1 MSAPVHHPKLG
12 PSELK
17 TLHDLR
23 AEGWGYRRIAHVLA
37 VHYLTV
43 KYHVKHV
50 ERAKADPQP
59 TLYRCPGCHGRAAD
73 PAGHPACQR
82 EAA

>member
-59 TLYRCPGCHGRAAD
+59 TLYRCRCGGASDAPE
-73 PAGHPACQR
+73 GHPRCQ